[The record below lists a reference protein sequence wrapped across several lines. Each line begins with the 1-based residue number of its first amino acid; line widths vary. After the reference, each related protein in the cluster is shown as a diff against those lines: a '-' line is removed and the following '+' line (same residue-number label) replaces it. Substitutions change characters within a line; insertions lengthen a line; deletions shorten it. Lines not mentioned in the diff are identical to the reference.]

1 MVIKNRNL
9 FRINRFIL
17 LQLPAWFRFF
27 SRFRRTK
34 KRLLVIKT
42 DAIGDYILFRNFL
55 EVLKTSA
62 AYKDYRIDL
71 LGNLLWKD
79 VSLKYDTAWTSN
91 SIFIKAEALY
101 EAPLQTIKT
110 GWALFINNYEIVLQ
124 PTFSRTLITD
134 GLAALTAA
142 EVIIGFESDIERI
155 TPKYKNKT
163 DRFYTRLLHLPSGVH
178 FEFDR
183 SKYFIENV
191 IGEKISLNSTSIRA
205 KVNEKNGI
213 IIFPGAGVVK
223 REWNKE
229 NFLSLIKLLKQHS
242 MQPIYLAGSKA
253 EITAGEYLEA
263 NLPPL
268 SVNNRIGS
276 SSLSELIDIIA
287 NCSLVIANDTS
298 AIHIAVAAK
307 TKSVC
312 IVGGGHFERFIP
324 YPEYFENRPVCA
336 YYKMDC
342 YYCNWN
348 CIFKT
353 SEAEPYP
360 CIANVTVDTVWN
372 TVQPMLNS

>member
-1 MVIKNRNL
+1 LR
-9 FRINRFIL
+9 
-17 LQLPAWFRFF
+17 LPAWFRFL

-55 EVLKTSA
+55 EVLKTST

-71 LGNLLWKD
+71 LGNVLWKD
-79 VSLKYDTAWTSN
+79 VSLKYDMPWIGN

-110 GWALFINNYEIVLQ
+110 GWKLFINNYEVVLQ

-142 EVIIGFESDIERI
+142 EVIIGFESDTERI

-163 DRFYTRLLHLPSGVH
+163 DTFYTKLLPLPPDIY

-191 IGEKISLNSTSIRA
+191 TGDKTRLNSTVIGPE
-205 KVNEKNGI
+205 VNGKNGI

-223 REWNKE
+223 REWSKE
-229 NFLSLIKLLKQHS
+229 NLLSLIKLLKQHTI
-242 MQPIYLAGSKA
+242 QPIYLAGSKA
-253 EITAGEYLEA
+253 EIPAGEYLEA

-268 SVNNRIGS
+268 SVNNRIGG
-276 SSLSELIDIIA
+276 SSLPELIEIIA
-287 NCSLVIANDTS
+287 HCSLVIANDTS
-298 AIHIAVAAK
+298 AIHIAVATK

-372 TVQPMLNS
+372 AVQPMLNS